1 MSLSKGKNAT
11 PKGWGGSRT
20 GTVQTGLETWPCW
33 FVLRIPSQFLPL
45 IYFRQLCCPQ
55 KKDFIEPL
63 RSEDTGRIENTITTN
78 NNSNTTPAK
87 TGLLN
92 SHSAF
97 RLVMPPELPCTRLSL
112 GPSASLTCEEMEAWQ
127 GGVILPVTPTG
138 DFMSGFKPRSGC
150 LRSLYGFSNTL
161 PSSLWSL
168 KGSIQESNLFLSFFT
183 HTKTSISQ
191 KKILIPHLSKVV
203 TWLATCTPQ
212 NSV

>member
-11 PKGWGGSRT
+11 PKGWGGSCT

-33 FVLRIPSQFLPL
+33 FVLGIPSQFLLL

-55 KKDFIEPL
+55 KKDSIEPL

-78 NNSNTTPAK
+78 NNSNTTLAK

-127 GGVILPVTPTG
+127 GGVILPKSHLQVTLCQDSNPELG
-138 DFMSGFKPRSGC
+138 ASEACMV
-150 LRSLYGFSNTL
+150 SLILCQAHFDLWKALFRNLIYSFHFSL
-161 PSSLWSL
+161 IQKLQYL
-168 KGSIQESNLFLSFFT
+168 KRKYLY
-183 HTKTSISQ
+183 
-191 KKILIPHLSKVV
+191 LIYPK
-203 TWLATCTPQ
+203 
-212 NSV
+212 